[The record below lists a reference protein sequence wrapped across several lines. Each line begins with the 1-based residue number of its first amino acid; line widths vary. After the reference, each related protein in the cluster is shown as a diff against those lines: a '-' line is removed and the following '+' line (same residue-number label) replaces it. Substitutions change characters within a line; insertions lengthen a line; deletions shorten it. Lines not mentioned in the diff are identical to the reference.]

1 MYSDSCGNRLN
12 QARLPLLSWGA
23 IGTPSREGAAN
34 ARFSV
39 PPAVFFA
46 ENTGGKY
53 FSIAVLGVV
62 SYSGDNLNLTMRT
75 SAGIDGSQGEV
86 SASEPGGK
94 SPGRPGGTAD
104 SAPVRRNDGHE
115 DI

>member
-1 MYSDSCGNRLN
+1 MWKSAESGT
-12 QARLPLLSWGA
+12 PSLLSWA
-23 IGTPSREGAAN
+23 QLVDRRAQAL
-34 ARFSV
+34 RFSV
-39 PPAVFFA
+39 PPAVFFSA
-46 ENTGGKY
+46 NTVGKY

-75 SAGIDGSQGEV
+75 SAGSDGAQGEV
-86 SASEPGGK
+86 SASETGGK

-104 SAPVRRNDGHE
+104 SAHVRRNDGHE